1 MAATR
6 IEPLHFFLKGF
17 PVNLLRTL
25 IASALLAPP
34 ALVLAHEAHTPR
46 AAQAAL
52 PPDQQP
58 WGIAGEPRAVRRT
71 IDIAMTDDM
80 RFTPSVIEVRE
91 GETVRLRLRNRGK
104 ELHELVLGNRAT
116 IDEHAEQM
124 KKHPTMEHDDPWMA
138 HVKAGQTGEL
148 VWHFNR
154 PGDFDFACLVDDHYE
169 LGMAGR
175 VHVRPP
181 R

>member
-1 MAATR
+1 M
-6 IEPLHFFLKGF
+6 K
-17 PVNLLRTL
+17 LLRTL
-25 IASALLAPP
+25 LASALLAAP

-52 PPDQQP
+52 PPEQQA
-58 WGIAGEPRAVRRT
+58 WGIAGEPGAVRRT

-104 ELHELVLGNRAT
+104 ELHELVLGTRAT

-138 HVKAGQTGEL
+138 HVKPGATGEL
-148 VWHFNR
+148 VWLFNR
-154 PGDFDFACLVDDHYE
+154 AGDFDFACLVDDHYE

-175 VHVRPP
+175 VRVRPA

>member
-1 MAATR
+1 M
-6 IEPLHFFLKGF
+6 
-17 PVNLLRTL
+17 NLLRTL

-104 ELHELVLGNRAT
+104 ELHELVLGTRAT

-154 PGDFDFACLVDDHYE
+154 TGDFDFACLVDDHHE

-175 VHVRPP
+175 VHVRPA

>member
-1 MAATR
+1 M
-6 IEPLHFFLKGF
+6 K
-17 PVNLLRTL
+17 LLRTL
-25 IASALLAPP
+25 VASALLAAP

-52 PPDQQP
+52 PPEQQA
-58 WGIAGEPRAVRRT
+58 WGIAGEPGAVRRT

-104 ELHELVLGNRAT
+104 ELHELVLGTRAT
-116 IDEHAEQM
+116 IDAHAEQM

-138 HVKAGQTGEL
+138 HVKPGRTGEL

-154 PGDFDFACLVDDHYE
+154 PGDVDFACLVGDHYE

-175 VHVRPP
+175 VRVLPAR
-181 R
+181 

>member
-1 MAATR
+1 MK
-6 IEPLHFFLKGF
+6 LF
-17 PVNLLRTL
+17 RTL
-25 IASALLAPP
+25 VASALLAAP
-34 ALVLAHEAHTPR
+34 AFALAHEAHTPR

-52 PPDQQP
+52 PPEQQA
-58 WGIAGEPRAVRRT
+58 WGIAGEARAVRRT

-104 ELHELVLGNRAT
+104 ELHELVLGTRAT

-138 HVKAGQTGEL
+138 HVKAGRTGEL

-154 PGDFDFACLVDDHYE
+154 PGDFDFACLVGDHYE

-175 VHVRPP
+175 VRVLPAR
-181 R
+181 

>member
-1 MAATR
+1 M
-6 IEPLHFFLKGF
+6 
-17 PVNLLRTL
+17 NLLRTL

-104 ELHELVLGNRAT
+104 ELHELVLGTRAT

-154 PGDFDFACLVDDHYE
+154 TGDFDFACLVDDHDE

-175 VHVRPP
+175 VHVRPA